1 MFEFMGTASNRN
13 NIDCFMYNIILMGVS
28 GCGKTTIGEQLADKL
43 GIPFYDGD
51 DFHPEKNVEKMQS
64 GEPLNDQDRL
74 PWLVKLAEQ
83 ISLMNRE
90 GGGVIACSALKQAY
104 RNILIGAPGADVTFV
119 YLKGDQELIADRL
132 SEREDH
138 YMPADLLDSQFD
150 DLEEPEDAITVSID
164 QEPDEIVDEIFDRL

>member
-1 MFEFMGTASNRN
+1 
-13 NIDCFMYNIILMGVS
+13 MYNIILMGVS

-64 GEPLNDQDRL
+64 GVPLDDQDRL

-90 GGGVIACSALKQAY
+90 GGGIIACSALKQAY

-119 YLKGDQELIADRL
+119 YLKGDRELIADRL

-138 YMPADLLDSQFD
+138 YMPPDLLDSQFD

>member
-1 MFEFMGTASNRN
+1 
-13 NIDCFMYNIILMGVS
+13 MYNIILMGVS
-28 GCGKTTIGEQLADKL
+28 GCGKTTIGEQLAEKL

-64 GEPLNDQDRL
+64 GVPLNDQDRL

-90 GGGVIACSALKQAY
+90 GGGIIACSALKQAY

-119 YLKGDQELIADRL
+119 YLKGDRELIADRL

-138 YMPADLLDSQFD
+138 YMPPDLLDSQFD